1 MLAPA
6 KFLGAFSR
14 LRREAL
20 ACPERSRRAT
30 VEILQELA
38 ILQFKDIIMAR
49 KKSIRLNLL
58 HRVKLKRGMTLIE
71 LLISLF
77 IIALMTGVA
86 MPLFSVYQRR
96 NILDN
101 DVQSVA
107 QMFAYARALQNNP
120 DIFTR
125 LNASGLNNL
134 VVKISTVSGTKRI
147 EVYPNND
154 NNDPSYIID
163 HHDLDSSESLSISTN
178 NGDFTTAD
186 DFTISFSGKPPAE
199 VMTCAPMECN
209 QSLALRLY
217 LTSDSTVDRTVQIQN
232 TYPQDRPT
240 RYFSISILD

>member
-1 MLAPA
+1 M
-6 KFLGAFSR
+6 
-14 LRREAL
+14 
-20 ACPERSRRAT
+20 
-30 VEILQELA
+30 I
-38 ILQFKDIIMAR
+38 
-49 KKSIRLNLL
+49 KK
-58 HRVKLKRGMTLIE
+58 KLKRGMTLIE

-86 MPLFSVYQRR
+86 MPLFSTYQRR

-101 DVQSVA
+101 DAQSVA

-125 LNASGLNNL
+125 LNTSGLNNL

-154 NNDPSYIID
+154 PSYIID
-163 HHDLDSSESLSISTN
+163 HHDLDSNESLRISTD
-178 NGDFTTAD
+178 NGDFTTVD
-186 DFTISFSGKPPAE
+186 NFTISFSGKPPAE
-199 VMTCAPMECN
+199 VMTCALMECN